1 MDKYDFEERYK
12 KWCQGR
18 TINHKKIIDIKLYG
32 PPSFV
37 YGVVTVILEDDSEF
51 NIIPLSREAFKP
63 RKKDFEY
70 YFDEKEE

>member
-1 MDKYDFEERYK
+1 MTKYDFEERYR

-37 YGVVTVILEDDSEF
+37 YGTVVVILEDNREF
-51 NIIPLSREAFKP
+51 PIVTQSFKP

-70 YFDEKEE
+70 YFDKKKE